1 LEDIKVAVS
10 SMDVVLWM
18 RPDPGGSL
26 LDDVRAERRTLHEAR
41 HGAEYRSGIFKP
53 HGNRTSLAFVPAVQH
68 DLLALTLEIL
78 TRDSVTGAAQEQR
91 DAFREVFSELDTFVN
106 TKHAEGHVM
115 ETAKTV
121 VDTLRP
127 VAETLRWTGPTPQRE
142 LEPHESLDLA
152 SSGAASTT
160 AQGVGMELEQ
170 GLRAGEEVTP
180 DWLPSTSS

>member
-1 LEDIKVAVS
+1 MAVS

-115 ETAKTV
+115 ETAKMV

-127 VAETLRWTGPTPQRE
+127 VAETLRRTGPTPQRE
-142 LEPHESLDLA
+142 LEPHEQLDLA
-152 SSGAASTT
+152 FSGAASTA
-160 AQGVGMELEQ
+160 AQDVGVEPEQEL
-170 GLRAGEEVTP
+170 RS
-180 DWLPSTSS
+180 DWLLLTSS

>member
-1 LEDIKVAVS
+1 
-10 SMDVVLWM
+10 MDVVLWM

-26 LDDVRAERRTLHEAR
+26 LDNVRAERRSLREAR

-91 DAFREVFSELDTFVN
+91 DAFREVFSELDAFVK

-115 ETAKTV
+115 ETAKMV

-127 VAETLRWTGPTPQRE
+127 VAETLERTGQTPQCE
-142 LEPHESLDLA
+142 LERHNELDLA
-152 SSGAASTT
+152 SSGAASSST
-160 AQGVGMELEQ
+160 APDVGVEPEQ
-170 GLRAGEEVTP
+170 ELRADNDEATP
-180 DWLPSTSS
+180 DWLPLTSS

>member
-1 LEDIKVAVS
+1 
-10 SMDVVLWM
+10 MDVILWM

-26 LDDVRAERRTLHEAR
+26 LDDVRAERRELHAAR
-41 HGAEYRSGIFKP
+41 HGAEYRSGIYKP

-78 TRDSVTGAAQEQR
+78 IRDSVTGAAQEQR

-106 TKHAEGHVM
+106 TKHAEGQVM
-115 ETAKTV
+115 ETAKMV
-121 VDTLRP
+121 VDMLRP
-127 VAETLRWTGPTPQRE
+127 VAETLRRTGPTPQRE
-142 LEPHESLDLA
+142 MEPHEQLDLA

-160 AQGVGMELEQ
+160 AQGVGMELER
-170 GLRAGEEVTP
+170 GMRVGNEVTS